1 MPVIIDGTNGI
12 TQAGEFNSDS
22 SFGFKN
28 RIIDGGFTINQR
40 SYVSGTSLS
49 SGSYGHD
56 RWKGGASGG
65 TYTFT
70 QASAGVNT
78 TITITA
84 GSIIQVIEGANL
96 PEGGTYVLSWTGTAQ
111 GKIGAGSFGASGIT
125 GTITAGTNTN
135 IEFNT
140 GTCGNVQLEVGST
153 ATSFDYRSYGTE
165 FSLCERYFQKYS
177 GNTTGNLSDGGFV
190 AAPIFQAT
198 ESYTGLTF
206 PQMRTGPSFS
216 YSSLSHFTILS
227 DGVARGTLTNLVS
240 NGSSNNR
247 IEIYLTWSG
256 NLTAGFSAWLRIST
270 TNGFYSLSAEL

>member
-1 MPVIIDGTNGI
+1 MPVIIDGTNGVN
-12 TQAGEFNSDS
+12 TPNTFA
-22 SFGFKN
+22 FKN

-40 SYVSGTSLS
+40 GYTSGTSLS

-70 QASAGVNT
+70 QGSTGVNT

-111 GKIGAGSFGASGIT
+111 GKIGSGSFGASGIT

-153 ATSFDYRSYGTE
+153 ATSFDYRPYGTE
-165 FSLCERYFQKYS
+165 LALCQRYYYKTYSASVVPGTSTELGAMSLEV
-177 GNTTGNLSDGGFV
+177 LAD
-190 AAPIFQAT
+190 
-198 ESYTGLTF
+198 
-206 PQMRTGPSFS
+206 
-216 YSSLSHFTILS
+216 
-227 DGVARGTLTNLVS
+227 GTLTRLKLFSGRLPVS
-240 NGSSNNR
+240 MR
-247 IEIYLTWSG
+247 TQPTV
-256 NLTAGFSAWLRIST
+256 TAYSETGTADRISVYNNNISTLTVSSIAGRSENSLGYYLNTT
-270 TNGFYSLSAEL
+270 TNASASASYIAQFVASAEL

>member
-1 MPVIIDGTNGI
+1 MPVIIDGTNGVN
-12 TQAGEFNSDS
+12 TPNTFA
-22 SFGFKN
+22 FKN

-40 SYVSGTSLS
+40 GYTSGTSLS

-70 QASAGVNT
+70 QGSTGVNT

-111 GKIGAGSFGASGIT
+111 GKIGSGSFGASGIT

-153 ATSFDYRSYGTE
+153 ATSFDYRPYTTE
-165 FSLCERYFQKYS
+165 LQLAQRYFQVYGNS
-177 GNTTGNLSDGGFV
+177 SGEGVAMPTQSTASAGEWDGYMMLPTVMRSTPTATISNLQISDGNTARINATTIAVYQTSTYNGCSIFGCYMTVSGATQYRPYLLCTSSAGGYLRLS
-190 AAPIFQAT
+190 
-198 ESYTGLTF
+198 S
-206 PQMRTGPSFS
+206 
-216 YSSLSHFTILS
+216 
-227 DGVARGTLTNLVS
+227 
-240 NGSSNNR
+240 
-247 IEIYLTWSG
+247 
-256 NLTAGFSAWLRIST
+256 
-270 TNGFYSLSAEL
+270 EL